1 MKATKKSIA
10 AWEKL
15 HACTHPG
22 TYHLAKDGTTIV
34 KPHPQANTCFSREQ
48 GYVVARIEPAYA
60 ELAPAIVEAM
70 NAAAARTKGEPTR
83 ESRLFAKLAAF
94 ISPAMA
100 ERIAKGEV
108 T

>member
-22 TYHLAKDGTTIV
+22 TYHLAKDGVSIV
-34 KPHPQANTCFSREQ
+34 KPHPQANTCFAREQ
-48 GYVVARIEPAYA
+48 GYVVARIEPSYA
-60 ELAPAIVEAM
+60 ELAPAIVRAM
-70 NAAAARTKGEPTR
+70 NESAALTKGEPTR
-83 ESRLFAKLAAF
+83 EARILAKLGAMY
-94 ISPAMA
+94 SPEMA
-100 ERIAKGEV
+100 ERIARGEV